1 MLSAGG
7 QLRRNRFAAK
17 RGSAKLVALSME
29 ESSPTRSAAAQVV
42 RFGVYEAD
50 PRSGE
55 LRKNG
60 VKLRLQEQPFQILM
74 VLLERAGEVVTRDEL
89 RQRLWSN
96 DTFVDF
102 DHGLN
107 TAINKLRDV
116 LGDTASNPRF
126 VETLARRGYR
136 FIAPVQW
143 IDTTGQR
150 ANGPAGDRVIESSG
164 QRVNGPTEATNRE
177 TVARPEVE
185 QRPSAIG
192 KPQTAPAPESLDQ
205 LPKAHRG
212 LTRLLFTLIQVMYLV
227 FYCMALWK
235 LDEVRYVAGL
245 WLIDRGWMIAVL
257 ALVSGTVGI
266 AVRLYLT
273 TAVLFDY
280 PGLGRSFRRMFPV
293 VLPLDQLW
301 ALAPFLLLPKIGL
314 GAAFAACAAL
324 LYLPFS
330 ERTLIRM
337 SYVYE

>member
-1 MLSAGG
+1 MDNTTPGRTTAI
-7 QLRRNRFAAK
+7 A
-17 RGSAKLVALSME
+17 
-29 ESSPTRSAAAQVV
+29 

-60 VKLRLQEQPFQILM
+60 IKLRLQEQPFQILM
-74 VLLERAGEVVTRDEL
+74 VLLERTGEVVSRDEL

-116 LGDTASNPRF
+116 LGDTATNPRF

-143 IDTTGQR
+143 TS
-150 ANGPAGDRVIESSG
+150 PLGDRVIGPAASG
-164 QRVNGPTEATNRE
+164 DGAV
-177 TVARPEVE
+177 
-185 QRPSAIG
+185 RPSGDLPDAGATSITG
-192 KPQTAPAPESLDQ
+192 ADGLQYSSTAPTAAAQSTSISQSLEE

-212 LTRLLFTLIQVMYLV
+212 LTRLLFGMAQLMYLV
-227 FYCMALWK
+227 FYCVARWK
-235 LDEVRYVAGL
+235 LDDVRYIAGL
-245 WLIDRGWMIAVL
+245 WLQDRGWIIALL
-257 ALVSGTVGI
+257 ALVTGTVGI

-293 VLPLDQLW
+293 ILPLDQLW
-301 ALAPFLLLPKIGL
+301 ALAPFLLLPQIPIGV
-314 GAAFAACAAL
+314 AFAACAAL

-337 SYVYE
+337 SYEYR